1 MEINE
6 TFNRKLFTDHLLI
19 TAIIAVVFWGS
30 AVVLGMNGITIK
42 DHPWITIL
50 QGLGAFSTTIASYI
64 ALKKN
69 GKVTGFKAWIKNVF
83 DFKHNALSYIL
94 VIALA
99 FVQALLQCLIGGF
112 ELRAP
117 LYMIVLMLPIMFV
130 GGGME
135 EWGWRYITFP
145 ELDKKFGFI
154 IGAFITSIIWAVWHL
169 PLFFIPDVHQ
179 YGQSFLGF
187 TINVIGVGFAVA
199 AIRKVTGSIWLC
211 TLFHMIVNAI
221 PESLGYDFYNPISS
235 LITTIIMI
243 AISVMMVFLHK
254 KRVHDAY
261 SKETY
266 CRL

>member
-1 MEINE
+1 MDNNE

-19 TAIIAVVFWGS
+19 TAVITAVFWGLAVVF
-30 AVVLGMNGITIK
+30 GMNGITMK
-42 DHPWITIL
+42 DHPWIMLL
-50 QGLGAFSTTIASYI
+50 QGFGAWSTTIASYI

-69 GKVTGFKAWIKNVF
+69 GQVTGFKEWIRNVF
-83 DFKHNALSYIL
+83 DFKHSALSYAL
-94 VIALA
+94 VIVLAVVHAALMC
-99 FVQALLQCLIGGF
+99 FIGGV

-117 LYMIVLMLPIMFV
+117 IYMVALMLPIMFV

-145 ELDKKFGFI
+145 ELDKKYGFI
-154 IGAFITSIIWAVWHL
+154 AGALITGIIWAFWHL

-179 YGQSFLGF
+179 YGQNFLGF
-187 TINVIGVGFAVA
+187 TINVIGVGIAVA

-235 LITTIIMI
+235 LITTIVMI
-243 AISVMMVFLHK
+243 VISVALVYLNK
-254 KRVHDAY
+254 NRVIF
-261 SKETY
+261 
-266 CRL
+266 R